1 MKDGRNKNDTISGEW
16 ADNEGCASLRKHK
29 ENKRHMEIIKKKAEE
44 TNWNQ
49 VKRLVAAGALKV
61 GDVIS
66 DELLSGQE
74 MEYVVADITEEE
86 VKFVSRDLLAG
97 YVAWNESG
105 ENAGGFI
112 KSSLC
117 RYLNEDV
124 WRILPE
130 GLKTVISERECLQ
143 IVDGKEERFMLKLWL
158 PSEYEAFG
166 SNWVSD
172 AEEGRQFELFKDHKN
187 LVKFNQD
194 GEIGNWWLL
203 SVSAGYLTNACHVS
217 GYGYANHYRC
227 TAELYVPI
235 CFSIRK

>member
-1 MKDGRNKNDTISGEW
+1 
-16 ADNEGCASLRKHK
+16 
-29 ENKRHMEIIKKKAEE
+29 MEIIRKKAEVI
-44 TNWNQ
+44 NWNQ
-49 VKRLVAAGALKV
+49 VKRLMAAGALKV
-61 GDVIS
+61 GDGIS
-66 DELLSGQE
+66 DKLLDGQE
-74 MEYVVADITEEE
+74 MVYVVADITEEE

-97 YVAWNESG
+97 YVAWNEGG

-117 RYLNEDV
+117 RYLNGDV

-130 GLKTVISERECLQ
+130 GLKAVISERECLQ
-143 IVDGKEERFMLKLWL
+143 IVDGKEERSMLKLWL

-166 SNWVSD
+166 SKWVSG
-172 AEEGRQFELFKDHKN
+172 AEEGRQFELFKDHRN

-194 GEIGNWWLL
+194 GDIGNWWLL
-203 SVSAGYLTNACHVS
+203 SVSAGYPAKACHVS
-217 GYGYANHYRC
+217 GYGHSYHYRC